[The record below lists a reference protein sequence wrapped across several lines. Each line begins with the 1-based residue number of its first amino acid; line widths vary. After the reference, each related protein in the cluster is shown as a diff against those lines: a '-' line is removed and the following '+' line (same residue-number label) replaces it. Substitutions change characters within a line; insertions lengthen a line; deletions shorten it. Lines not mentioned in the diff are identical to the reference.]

1 MRIPGL
7 FKKSAKRNKGVQLL
21 PIVLDRKS
29 TYVFPSRHGLLF
41 LFAVFGMLAGSVN
54 YNNNLGFLLAF
65 LLGGIAFVSIF
76 YTSRNL
82 NGVRIVSAEA
92 PPVYAGE
99 TAVFEFH
106 LTAPA
111 PERPAVQGRYPGAEP
126 MSLNLAC
133 EQDRV
138 LRIGIPAE
146 KRGWL
151 RPERLTVETLYPLG
165 IFRCWANLRPDV
177 SCIVYPRPEAAKFET
192 STLADDSDEE
202 GEAGNQGMDDF
213 QGLRNYQPGDSLK
226 HISWKAYSR
235 GQGLFTKVFEDPAGA
250 GIFLDWDSLKE
261 LDTEKKLSQLCH
273 MVLRA
278 HILNIDYGLNLPG
291 KTIEPARGE
300 NHKHQCLK
308 ALALFGQAE

>member
-1 MRIPGL
+1 MRPFGL
-7 FKKSAKRNKGVQLL
+7 AKKSVKKKRGFQSL
-21 PIVLDRKS
+21 PLGLDRKS

-76 YTSRNL
+76 YTSKNL
-82 NGVRIVSAEA
+82 DGVRIVSAGA
-92 PPVYAGE
+92 SPVYAGE

-106 LTAPA
+106 LASAP
-111 PERPAVQGRYPGAEP
+111 PERPAVQGRCPGAEP
-126 MSLNLAC
+126 VSVNLSG
-133 EQDRV
+133 EKNNV
-138 LRIGIPAE
+138 IRISVPAE
-146 KRGWL
+146 KRGRL
-151 RPERLTVETLYPLG
+151 RLERLTVETLYPLG

-177 SCIVYPRPEAAKFET
+177 SCIVYPRPVAAKFEV
-192 STLADDSDEE
+192 SNLSDDSEEE
-202 GEAGNQGMDDF
+202 GEAKNQGMYDF

-250 GIFLDWDSLKE
+250 GIFLDWDGLKE
-261 LDTEKKLSQLCH
+261 PDTEKKLSRLCH
-273 MVLRA
+273 MVLKA
-278 HILNIDYGLNLPG
+278 HAMNIDYGLKLLG
-291 KTIEPARGE
+291 KTVEPARGE
-300 NHKHQCLK
+300 GHKHQCLK